1 MIGFILTCIVITAIS
16 MALAGL
22 PSIVLYILLEMKGL
36 GSYVLA
42 LTVLMASIVELT
54 QFVFHVFLGT
64 EVDLSIKNL
73 LKIIKSPFNKK
84 NKDIKKMINKTKNKS
99 LTIDAIE
106 VIVII
111 GFVIYA
117 IFVPIH
123 GLLVSIIY
131 KNIFARV
138 LAIIFFPL
146 IICNSINA
154 FREDMFGFIGT
165 IFIEF
170 FLPLLACVI
179 TATSVM
185 FIADV
190 WHEDISKSIQSWFI
204 YDDKSYDEIRKREDF
219 KGEYEFLKS
228 SYEKTYNELITT
240 CDINEPSCLEKIGLG
255 VIQNTKIKQ
264 YGYSVSSWYRS
275 PEIDYICVLDNKTKK
290 YKFYKLNYKNFA
302 FELSDQEEFETVQ
315 KDKK

>member
-1 MIGFILTCIVITAIS
+1 MISFIITCIVVIGLS
-16 MALAGL
+16 MMLGMIPSFILA
-22 PSIVLYILLEMKGL
+22 ILLEMKGL
-36 GSYVLA
+36 GTYVYA
-42 LTVLMASIVELT
+42 LTILVASIMELIK
-54 QFVFHVFLGT
+54 FISYIFC
-64 EVDLSIKNL
+64 DSSIKLNI
-73 LKIIKSPFNKK
+73 KDIFKMIKSLFNRK
-84 NKDIKKMINKTKNKS
+84 NKETRKVINKPKKKS
-99 LTIDAIE
+99 LTLNTIE
-106 VIVII
+106 VIVIV